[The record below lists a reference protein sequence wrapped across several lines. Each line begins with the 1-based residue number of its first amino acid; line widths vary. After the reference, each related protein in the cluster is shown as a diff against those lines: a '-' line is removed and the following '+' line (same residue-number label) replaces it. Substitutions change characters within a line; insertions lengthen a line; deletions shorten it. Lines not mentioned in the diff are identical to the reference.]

1 MLPALWHFALLLLAA
16 WRVGGFELKRAVL
29 QSVARA
35 RRDGDA
41 SSIIA
46 AVERLEQ
53 SVAGKKIDLKSLSG
67 AWSLVYSTRAS
78 SANTPSSS
86 SLTSALY
93 KFFFKYLPFLA
104 GSSGADEAASTSL
117 AANIQE
123 IDLNIG
129 TIINT
134 VTLNSKVLPFGL
146 RLCIVVKGECSPSP
160 ARPDDTI
167 DVVFTSFSLNDALVI
182 PLPRPK
188 GSLRTTFCDGD
199 FRVGRGGQ
207 GGLFLVKRVPQS

>member
-1 MLPALWHFALLLLAA
+1 MLPASWHFALLLLAA

-53 SVAGKKIDLKSLSG
+53 SVAGKKIDLKTLSG

-78 SANTPSSS
+78 SANSPS

-129 TIINT
+129 TITNT

-167 DVVFTSFSLNDALVI
+167 DVVFTSFSLNEALVI